1 MSATQKNN
9 ITRLE
14 QLDRQSTQP
23 FPNSRKVYL
32 TGSRPDI
39 RVPVREISLADT
51 PTAFGGEKNPPVFVY
66 DTSGPYTDP
75 EVRIDLRKG
84 EANVLISDE
93 ELAKRRK
100 ELEAAGGYPIPASQ
114 TPWQEIQRAT
124 VGQAETGAV
133 LENAPKYQRIAQT
146 IGVPRHNH

>member
-84 EANVLISDE
+84 LPDVRSRWIDE
-93 ELAKRRK
+93 R
-100 ELEAAGGYPIPASQ
+100 GD
-114 TPWQEIQRAT
+114 TEILP
-124 VGQAETGAV
+124 G
-133 LENAPKYQRIAQT
+133 
-146 IGVPRHNH
+146 